1 MKRICRKEEVT
12 QYYSVLLTPTLIGEI
27 NEYLSV
33 DANESINLSEEDIIR
48 AWEED
53 YNSDDESDIL
63 NLVVKCKPHYNPTVG
78 EYVRDMLFELV
89 YDHLQDEN
97 TEYGRNYIEEDKWG

>member
-12 QYYSVLLTPTLIGEI
+12 QYYSVLLTPTMIGEI
-27 NEYLSV
+27 NECLSV
-33 DANESINLSEEDIIR
+33 DASESITLSEDDIVR

-63 NLVVKCKPHYNPTVG
+63 NLALHIHPHYEPTVG
-78 EYVRDMLFELV
+78 EYVREILFEQV
-89 YDHLQDEN
+89 YDHLQDEIG
-97 TEYGRNYIEEDKWG
+97 EYGKNYTEED